1 MKGNFKSG
9 WLAVWEDG
17 ALDGEGGGFY
27 WLSFS
32 GFASGQ
38 LLGQTALNS
47 EEMQASET
55 LQCYIILLNGDSNS
69 GFAGWKV

>member
-17 ALDGEGGGFY
+17 AVDGKGGE
-27 WLSFS
+27 LSFS

-47 EEMQASET
+47 EEMEAPET
-55 LQCYIILLNGDSNS
+55 L
-69 GFAGWKV
+69 

>member
-17 ALDGEGGGFY
+17 VLDGKGGEFY

-32 GFASGQ
+32 GFVQ

-47 EEMQASET
+47 EDMEAPET
-55 LQCYIILLNGDSNS
+55 
-69 GFAGWKV
+69 F